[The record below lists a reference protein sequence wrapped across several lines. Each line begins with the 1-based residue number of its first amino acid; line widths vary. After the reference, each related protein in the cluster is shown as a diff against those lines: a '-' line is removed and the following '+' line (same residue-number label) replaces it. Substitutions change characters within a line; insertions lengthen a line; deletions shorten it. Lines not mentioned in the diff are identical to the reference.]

1 MYDEMSLRGID
12 NLRKADEV
20 DGDVHRRADGRA
32 PAWGRAMRARARV
45 CGDWV
50 TVLLSYKR
58 NILHAALIATAPRMP
73 ARDAGVLF
81 VW

>member
-32 PAWGRAMRARARV
+32 PAWGRAMRARERG
-45 CGDWV
+45 C
-50 TVLLSYKR
+50 
-58 NILHAALIATAPRMP
+58 AAT
-73 ARDAGVLF
+73 G
-81 VW
+81 

>member
-1 MYDEMSLRGID
+1 MHDEMSLRGID

-50 TVLLSYKR
+50 TVLLSYKKEIYYTLR
-58 NILHAALIATAPRMP
+58 
-73 ARDAGVLF
+73 
-81 VW
+81 